1 MAIEKIVVVDD
12 ELMIRK
18 TLETQLRNKRYSVA
32 SASDLKSAR
41 KILRRDSFDLVFL
54 DLRLPDGEGTDLLEE
69 IVAKPDGPM
78 VVMMTGFGSVE
89 SAVSCMQ
96 MGAFDYV
103 VKPFSFD
110 QIEVVVDKVASFD
123 KMRRVTKYYVEE
135 SDSRSSDIVGESDP
149 IKKLKNLVDKVA
161 KTEATVLIT
170 GENGT
175 GKELVARELYR
186 SSMLAKQPYI
196 RVNCAAI
203 SETLMESEFFGHEKG
218 AFTGAV
224 QPNKGLLRAADQ
236 GTVLLDE
243 ISEMPL
249 TLQAKLLRVIQEKK
263 VMPIGTSQEINV
275 DVRIVAT
282 TNRNMLDEV
291 KKGNFREDLYY
302 RLNVFPVNTLH
313 LAERRSDIPS
323 IVANMLY
330 KMDLDYDEKT
340 KICSEALVQL
350 ENYKWPGN
358 VRELHNVIQRA
369 KILCSNGEIQTADL
383 IFDSFANDQTTNTA
397 EALAAKCRIN
407 VSDEV
412 LL

>member
-1 MAIEKIVVVDD
+1 MIIIDENNKEFASEIQTVLRGRGVDSTIFCD
-12 ELMIRK
+12 SLIDSGVRSDK
-18 TLETQLRNKRYSVA
+18 VFVSSA
-32 SASDLKSAR
+32 SANTDLKSDKNLIPFLKKNGFKRAVILEWNSNTFSVEGLLNGAISICKVPVSVNDKSSLKYFYLNYFVESIVKSIPNLPCVDDKSVKLTALVR
-41 KILRRDSFDLVFL
+41 KIAT
-54 DLRLPDGEGTDLLEE
+54 TD
-69 IVAKPDGPM
+69 
-78 VVMMTGFGSVE
+78 
-89 SAVSCMQ
+89 
-96 MGAFDYV
+96 
-103 VKPFSFD
+103 
-110 QIEVVVDKVASFD
+110 
-123 KMRRVTKYYVEE
+123 
-135 SDSRSSDIVGESDP
+135 
-149 IKKLKNLVDKVA
+149 
-161 KTEATVLIT
+161 ATVLVNGPT
-170 GENGT
+170 GT
-175 GKELVARELYR
+175 GKELVSNLVHHFSNRREN
-186 SSMLAKQPYI
+186 AFVA
-196 RVNCAAI
+196 VNCAAI
-203 SETLMESEFFGHEKG
+203 PDQMLESMLFGHEKG

-282 TNRNMLDEV
+282 TNRNMLEEV

-313 LAERRSDIPS
+313 LSERRSDVPS

-330 KMDLDYDEKT
+330 KMDLDYNEKT
-340 KICSEALVQL
+340 NICSEALVQL
-350 ENYKWPGN
+350 ENYNWPGN

-383 IFDSFANDQTTNTA
+383 IFDSFENDQTTNTA
-397 EALAAKCRIN
+397 EALAAKFRNN

>member
-1 MAIEKIVVVDD
+1 MIIIDENNKEFASEIQTVLRGRGVDSTIFCD
-12 ELMIRK
+12 SLIDSGVRSDK
-18 TLETQLRNKRYSVA
+18 VFVSSA
-32 SASDLKSAR
+32 SANTDLKSDKNLIPFLKKNGFKRAVILEWNANTFSVEGLLNGAISICKVPVSVNDKSSLKYFYLNYFIESIVKSIPNLPCVDDKSVKLTALVR
-41 KILRRDSFDLVFL
+41 KIAT
-54 DLRLPDGEGTDLLEE
+54 TD
-69 IVAKPDGPM
+69 
-78 VVMMTGFGSVE
+78 
-89 SAVSCMQ
+89 
-96 MGAFDYV
+96 
-103 VKPFSFD
+103 
-110 QIEVVVDKVASFD
+110 
-123 KMRRVTKYYVEE
+123 
-135 SDSRSSDIVGESDP
+135 
-149 IKKLKNLVDKVA
+149 
-161 KTEATVLIT
+161 ATVLVNGPT
-170 GENGT
+170 GT
-175 GKELVARELYR
+175 GKELVSNLVHHFSNRREN
-186 SSMLAKQPYI
+186 AFVA
-196 RVNCAAI
+196 VNCAAI
-203 SETLMESEFFGHEKG
+203 PDQMLESMLFGHEKG

-282 TNRNMLDEV
+282 TNRNMLEEV

-350 ENYKWPGN
+350 ENYNWPGN

-383 IFDSFANDQTTNTA
+383 IFDSFENDQTTNTA
-397 EALAAKCRIN
+397 EALAAKFRNN

>member
-1 MAIEKIVVVDD
+1 MIIIDENNKEFASEIQTVLRGRGVDSTIFCDSLIDSGVRSDKVFVSSASANTDPKSDKNLIPFLKKNGFKRAVILEWNANTFSVEGLLNGAISICKVPVSVNDKSSLKYFYLNYFIESIVKSIPNLPCVDD
-12 ELMIRK
+12 K
-18 TLETQLRNKRYSVA
+18 SVKLTA
-32 SASDLKSAR
+32 LVR
-41 KILRRDSFDLVFL
+41 KIAT
-54 DLRLPDGEGTDLLEE
+54 TD
-69 IVAKPDGPM
+69 
-78 VVMMTGFGSVE
+78 
-89 SAVSCMQ
+89 
-96 MGAFDYV
+96 
-103 VKPFSFD
+103 
-110 QIEVVVDKVASFD
+110 
-123 KMRRVTKYYVEE
+123 
-135 SDSRSSDIVGESDP
+135 
-149 IKKLKNLVDKVA
+149 
-161 KTEATVLIT
+161 ATVLVNGPT
-170 GENGT
+170 GT
-175 GKELVARELYR
+175 GKELVSNLVHHFSNRREN
-186 SSMLAKQPYI
+186 AFVA
-196 RVNCAAI
+196 VNCAAI
-203 SETLMESEFFGHEKG
+203 PDQMLESMLFGHEKG

-282 TNRNMLDEV
+282 TNRNMLEEV

-313 LAERRSDIPS
+313 LSERRSDVPS

-330 KMDLDYDEKT
+330 KMDLDYNEKT
-340 KICSEALVQL
+340 NICSEALVQL
-350 ENYKWPGN
+350 ENYNWPGN

-383 IFDSFANDQTTNTA
+383 IFDSFENDQTTNTA
-397 EALAAKCRIN
+397 EALAAKFRNN

>member
-1 MAIEKIVVVDD
+1 MIIIDENNKEFASEIQTVLRGRGVDSTIFCDSVIESGVRSDKVFVSSASANTDLKPDKNLIPFLKKNGFKRAVILEWNANTFSVEGLLNGAISICKVPVSVNDKSSLKYFYLNYFIESIVKSIPNLPCVDD
-12 ELMIRK
+12 K
-18 TLETQLRNKRYSVA
+18 SVKLTA
-32 SASDLKSAR
+32 LVR
-41 KILRRDSFDLVFL
+41 KIAT
-54 DLRLPDGEGTDLLEE
+54 TD
-69 IVAKPDGPM
+69 
-78 VVMMTGFGSVE
+78 
-89 SAVSCMQ
+89 
-96 MGAFDYV
+96 
-103 VKPFSFD
+103 
-110 QIEVVVDKVASFD
+110 
-123 KMRRVTKYYVEE
+123 
-135 SDSRSSDIVGESDP
+135 
-149 IKKLKNLVDKVA
+149 
-161 KTEATVLIT
+161 ATVLVNGPT
-170 GENGT
+170 GT
-175 GKELVARELYR
+175 GKELVSNLVHHFSNRREN
-186 SSMLAKQPYI
+186 AFVA
-196 RVNCAAI
+196 VNCAAI
-203 SETLMESEFFGHEKG
+203 PDQMLESMLFGHEKG

-313 LAERRSDIPS
+313 LSERRSDVPS

-330 KMDLDYDEKT
+330 KMDLDYNEKT
-340 KICSEALVQL
+340 NICSEALVQL
-350 ENYKWPGN
+350 ENYNWPGN

-383 IFDSFANDQTTNTA
+383 IFDSFENDQTTNTA
-397 EALAAKCRIN
+397 EALAAKFRNN

>member
-1 MAIEKIVVVDD
+1 MIIIDENNKEFASEIQTVLRGRGVDSTIFCD
-12 ELMIRK
+12 SLIDSGVRSDK
-18 TLETQLRNKRYSVA
+18 VFVSSA
-32 SASDLKSAR
+32 SANTDLKSDKNLIPFLKKNGFKRAIILEWNANTFSVEGLLNGAISICKVPVSVNYKSSLKYFYLNYFIESIVKSIPNLPCVDDKSVKLTALVR
-41 KILRRDSFDLVFL
+41 KIAT
-54 DLRLPDGEGTDLLEE
+54 TD
-69 IVAKPDGPM
+69 
-78 VVMMTGFGSVE
+78 
-89 SAVSCMQ
+89 
-96 MGAFDYV
+96 
-103 VKPFSFD
+103 
-110 QIEVVVDKVASFD
+110 
-123 KMRRVTKYYVEE
+123 
-135 SDSRSSDIVGESDP
+135 
-149 IKKLKNLVDKVA
+149 
-161 KTEATVLIT
+161 ATVLVNGPT
-170 GENGT
+170 GT
-175 GKELVARELYR
+175 GKELVSNLVHHFSNRREN
-186 SSMLAKQPYI
+186 AFVA
-196 RVNCAAI
+196 VNCAAI
-203 SETLMESEFFGHEKG
+203 PDQMLESMLFGHEKG

-282 TNRNMLDEV
+282 TNRNMLEEV

-313 LAERRSDIPS
+313 LSERRSDVPS

-330 KMDLDYDEKT
+330 KMDLDYNEKT
-340 KICSEALVQL
+340 NICSEALVQL
-350 ENYKWPGN
+350 ENYNWPGN

-383 IFDSFANDQTTNTA
+383 IFDSFENDQTTNTA
-397 EALAAKCRIN
+397 EALAAKFRNN

>member
-1 MAIEKIVVVDD
+1 MIIIDENNKEFASEIQTVLRGRGVDSTIFCD
-12 ELMIRK
+12 SLIDSGVRSDK
-18 TLETQLRNKRYSVA
+18 VFVSSA
-32 SASDLKSAR
+32 SANTDLKSDKNLIPFLKKNGFKRAVILEWNANTFSVEGLLNGAISICKVPVSVNDKSSLKYFYLNYFIESIVKSIPNLPCVDDKSVKLTALVR
-41 KILRRDSFDLVFL
+41 KIAT
-54 DLRLPDGEGTDLLEE
+54 TD
-69 IVAKPDGPM
+69 
-78 VVMMTGFGSVE
+78 
-89 SAVSCMQ
+89 
-96 MGAFDYV
+96 
-103 VKPFSFD
+103 
-110 QIEVVVDKVASFD
+110 
-123 KMRRVTKYYVEE
+123 
-135 SDSRSSDIVGESDP
+135 
-149 IKKLKNLVDKVA
+149 
-161 KTEATVLIT
+161 ATVLVNGPT
-170 GENGT
+170 GT
-175 GKELVARELYR
+175 GKELVSNLVHHFSNRREN
-186 SSMLAKQPYI
+186 AFVA
-196 RVNCAAI
+196 VNCAAI
-203 SETLMESEFFGHEKG
+203 PDQMLESMLFGHEKG

-313 LAERRSDIPS
+313 LSERRSDIPS

-330 KMDLDYDEKT
+330 KMDLDYNEKT
-340 KICSEALVQL
+340 NICSEALVQL
-350 ENYKWPGN
+350 ENYNWPGN

-383 IFDSFANDQTTNTA
+383 IFDSFENDQTTNTA
-397 EALAAKCRIN
+397 EALAAKFRNN

>member
-1 MAIEKIVVVDD
+1 MIIIDENNKEFASEIQTVLRGRGVDSTIFCD
-12 ELMIRK
+12 SLIDSGVRSDK
-18 TLETQLRNKRYSVA
+18 VFVSSA
-32 SASDLKSAR
+32 SANTDLKSDKNLIPFLKKNGFKRAVILEWNANTFSVEGLLNGAISICKVPVSVNDKSSLKYFYLNYFIESIVKSIPNLPCVDDKSVKLTALVR
-41 KILRRDSFDLVFL
+41 KIAT
-54 DLRLPDGEGTDLLEE
+54 TD
-69 IVAKPDGPM
+69 
-78 VVMMTGFGSVE
+78 
-89 SAVSCMQ
+89 
-96 MGAFDYV
+96 
-103 VKPFSFD
+103 
-110 QIEVVVDKVASFD
+110 
-123 KMRRVTKYYVEE
+123 
-135 SDSRSSDIVGESDP
+135 
-149 IKKLKNLVDKVA
+149 
-161 KTEATVLIT
+161 ATVLVNGPT
-170 GENGT
+170 GT
-175 GKELVARELYR
+175 GKELVSNLVHHFSNRREN
-186 SSMLAKQPYI
+186 AFVA
-196 RVNCAAI
+196 VNCAAI
-203 SETLMESEFFGHEKG
+203 PDQMLESMLFGHEKG

-282 TNRNMLDEV
+282 TNRNMLEEV

-313 LAERRSDIPS
+313 LSERRSDIPS

-330 KMDLDYDEKT
+330 KMDLDYNEKT
-340 KICSEALVQL
+340 NICSEALVQL
-350 ENYKWPGN
+350 ENYNWPGN

-383 IFDSFANDQTTNTA
+383 IFDSFENDQTTNTA
-397 EALAAKCRIN
+397 EALAAKFRNN

>member
-1 MAIEKIVVVDD
+1 MIIIDENNKEFASEIQTVLRGRGVDSTIFCD
-12 ELMIRK
+12 SLIDSGVRSDK
-18 TLETQLRNKRYSVA
+18 VFVSSA
-32 SASDLKSAR
+32 SANTDLKSDKNLIPFLKKNGFKKAVILEWNANTFSVEGFLNGAISICKVPVSVNDKSSLKYFYLNYFVESIVKSIPNLPCVDDKSVKLTALVR
-41 KILRRDSFDLVFL
+41 KIAT
-54 DLRLPDGEGTDLLEE
+54 TD
-69 IVAKPDGPM
+69 
-78 VVMMTGFGSVE
+78 
-89 SAVSCMQ
+89 
-96 MGAFDYV
+96 
-103 VKPFSFD
+103 
-110 QIEVVVDKVASFD
+110 
-123 KMRRVTKYYVEE
+123 
-135 SDSRSSDIVGESDP
+135 
-149 IKKLKNLVDKVA
+149 
-161 KTEATVLIT
+161 ATVLVNGPT
-170 GENGT
+170 GT
-175 GKELVARELYR
+175 GKELVSNLVHHFSNRREN
-186 SSMLAKQPYI
+186 AFVA
-196 RVNCAAI
+196 VNCAAI
-203 SETLMESEFFGHEKG
+203 PDQMLESMLFGHEKG

-282 TNRNMLDEV
+282 TNRNMLEEV

-369 KILCSNGEIQTADL
+369 KILCSNGEIQPSDL

-397 EALAAKCRIN
+397 EALAAKFRNN

>member
-1 MAIEKIVVVDD
+1 MIIIDENNKEFASEIQTVLRGRGVDSTIFCDSVIESGVRSDKVFV
-12 ELMIRK
+12 
-18 TLETQLRNKRYSVA
+18 SSA
-32 SASDLKSAR
+32 SANTDLKSDKNLIPFLKKNGFKRAVILEWNANTFSVEGLLNGAISICKVPVSVNDKSSLKYFYLNYFIESIVKSIPNLPCVDDKSVKLTALVR
-41 KILRRDSFDLVFL
+41 KIAT
-54 DLRLPDGEGTDLLEE
+54 TD
-69 IVAKPDGPM
+69 
-78 VVMMTGFGSVE
+78 
-89 SAVSCMQ
+89 
-96 MGAFDYV
+96 
-103 VKPFSFD
+103 
-110 QIEVVVDKVASFD
+110 
-123 KMRRVTKYYVEE
+123 
-135 SDSRSSDIVGESDP
+135 
-149 IKKLKNLVDKVA
+149 
-161 KTEATVLIT
+161 ATVLVNGPT
-170 GENGT
+170 GT
-175 GKELVARELYR
+175 GKELVSNLVHHFSKRRENAYV
-186 SSMLAKQPYI
+186 A
-196 RVNCAAI
+196 VNCAAI
-203 SETLMESEFFGHEKG
+203 PDQMLESMLFGHEKG

-313 LAERRSDIPS
+313 LSERRSDVPS

-330 KMDLDYDEKT
+330 KMDLDYNEKT
-340 KICSEALVQL
+340 NICSEALVQL
-350 ENYKWPGN
+350 ENYNWPGN

-383 IFDSFANDQTTNTA
+383 IFDSFENDQTTNTA
-397 EALAAKCRIN
+397 EALAAKFRNN

>member
-1 MAIEKIVVVDD
+1 MIIIDENNKEFASEIQTVLRGRGVDSTIFCD
-12 ELMIRK
+12 SLIDSGVRSDK
-18 TLETQLRNKRYSVA
+18 VFVSSA
-32 SASDLKSAR
+32 SANTDLKSDKNLIPFLKKNGFKRAVILEWNANTFSVEGLLNGAISICKVPVSVNDKSSLKYFYLNYFVESIVKSIPNLPCVDDKSVKLTALVR
-41 KILRRDSFDLVFL
+41 KIAT
-54 DLRLPDGEGTDLLEE
+54 TD
-69 IVAKPDGPM
+69 
-78 VVMMTGFGSVE
+78 
-89 SAVSCMQ
+89 
-96 MGAFDYV
+96 
-103 VKPFSFD
+103 
-110 QIEVVVDKVASFD
+110 
-123 KMRRVTKYYVEE
+123 
-135 SDSRSSDIVGESDP
+135 
-149 IKKLKNLVDKVA
+149 
-161 KTEATVLIT
+161 ATVLVNGPT
-170 GENGT
+170 GT
-175 GKELVARELYR
+175 GKELVSNLVHHFSNRREN
-186 SSMLAKQPYI
+186 AFVA
-196 RVNCAAI
+196 VNCAAI
-203 SETLMESEFFGHEKG
+203 PDQMLESMLFGHEKG

-282 TNRNMLDEV
+282 TNRNMLEEV

-313 LAERRSDIPS
+313 LSERRSDVPS

-330 KMDLDYDEKT
+330 KMDLDYNEKT
-340 KICSEALVQL
+340 NICSEALVQL
-350 ENYKWPGN
+350 ENYNWPGN

-383 IFDSFANDQTTNTA
+383 IFDSFENDQTTNTA
-397 EALAAKCRIN
+397 EALAAKFRNN